1 MYASGAYLEPGLFPA
16 IRKVFRPWIW
26 LYRVHLF
33 GYLVTVM
40 AMVALVSPVT
50 GDARLLVWPGAVV
63 LGAGAI
69 VAALASAYYYH
80 FAAWGAA
87 EMADRSE
94 AERSAHVASLRVP
107 TGYVTCLTRFGR
119 VFYGLGQL
127 VLALGL
133 LQIALLPAWLAI
145 VAAALGVGAMALTI
159 GLPDELERF
168 RPIFHLNAA
177 WLLAV
182 GIVLLTRAPP
192 G

>member
-1 MYASGAYLEPGLFPA
+1 VAGLGALL
-16 IRKVFRPWIW
+16 
-26 LYRVHLF
+26 

-69 VAALASAYYYH
+69 VAALASAFYYH
-80 FAAWGAA
+80 FAAWGAV

-107 TGYVTCLTRFGR
+107 TEYVTCLTRFGP

-145 VAAALGVGAMALTI
+145 VAAALGALTM

-168 RPIFHLNAA
+168 RPIFHLNAV
-177 WLLAV
+177 WLLGV